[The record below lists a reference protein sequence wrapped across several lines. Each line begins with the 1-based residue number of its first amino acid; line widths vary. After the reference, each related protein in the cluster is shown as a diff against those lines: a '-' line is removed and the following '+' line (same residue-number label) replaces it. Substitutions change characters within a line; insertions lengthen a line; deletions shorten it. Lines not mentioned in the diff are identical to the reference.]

1 MVPLTHAP
9 SEFAG
14 RVLVAKLGSA
24 GIIAE
29 LRGVSRVY
37 PGMFGT
43 PEVWVEA
50 QELSEARELITADL
64 DDAFAPT
71 PASAGPDRTDAR
83 HTLRPLLV
91 VVALLVL
98 ASFAVGIH
106 SCGTSSPPHTS
117 HARQ

>member
-29 LRGVSRVY
+29 LRGVSEVY

-43 PEVWVEA
+43 PQVWVEA
-50 QELSEARELITADL
+50 QELSEARELISADL
-64 DDAFAPT
+64 DDAF
-71 PASAGPDRTDAR
+71 PATSAGPEPVRADGR

-98 ASFAVGIH
+98 ASFAVGIR
-106 SCGTSSPPHTS
+106 SCGTSSPPATS
-117 HARQ
+117 HAQQ

>member
-50 QELSEARELITADL
+50 EELSEARELIAADV
-64 DDAFAPT
+64 DDPFPAQPT
-71 PASAGPDRTDAR
+71 GADPPRADAR
-83 HTLRPLLV
+83 YTLRPLLV

-106 SCGTSSPPHTS
+106 SCGPSSPPTTT
-117 HARQ
+117 HAQR

>member
-37 PGMFGT
+37 PGMLGT

-50 QELSEARELITADL
+50 EELSEARELISADVE
-64 DDAFAPT
+64 DAFAADAT
-71 PASAGPDRTDAR
+71 TAGSLRADAR
-83 HTLRPLLV
+83 HTLRPILV

-98 ASFAVGIH
+98 ASFAVGIR
-106 SCGTSSPPHTS
+106 SCGPSSPPATS
-117 HARQ
+117 HVQR

>member
-1 MVPLTHAP
+1 MQGTRMVPLTHAP

-43 PEVWVEA
+43 PEVWGEA
-50 QELSEARELITADL
+50 EELSEARGQPKPGALSTPDR
-64 DDAFAPT
+64 DDAFAPP
-71 PASAGPDRTDAR
+71 PAGAGPARTDAR
-83 HTLRPLLV
+83 HALRPLLV
-91 VVALLVL
+91 VVAL
-98 ASFAVGIH
+98 
-106 SCGTSSPPHTS
+106 
-117 HARQ
+117 